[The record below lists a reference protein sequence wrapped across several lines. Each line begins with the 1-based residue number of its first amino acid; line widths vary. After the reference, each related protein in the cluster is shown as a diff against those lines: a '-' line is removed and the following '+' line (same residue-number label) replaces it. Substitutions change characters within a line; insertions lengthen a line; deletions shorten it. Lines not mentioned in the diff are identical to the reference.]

1 MLFGNLLKTVLIL
14 TLAYLTISYITIAVH
29 FLHPLPMTFGLL
41 LASIA
46 SPARATLDDA
56 TYNLVV
62 ASRPAIG
69 DIVFVRIGGPIFSR
83 VAITTGSW
91 TSHVGIIVDR
101 QNGDWIVAES
111 GIPFVRKTAL
121 RKFLDRSENQE
132 FSIRRLRT
140 EPTAAQE
147 RAMLVFADTQMG
159 KVYSLGFNL
168 TSKNTFCSKF
178 VHDVVYAGTHQ
189 SIGEVETFDHLL
201 HSNPDT
207 PLSFWR
213 VWFFGF
219 IPWQRTTIT
228 PASELTS
235 PLLKPVIQNNV

>member
-1 MLFGNLLKTVLIL
+1 VQ
-14 TLAYLTISYITIAVH
+14 
-29 FLHPLPMTFGLL
+29 FLHPVPITLGLL
-41 LASIA
+41 FVSIA
-46 SPARATLDDA
+46 PTARAKLDDA
-56 TYNLVV
+56 TYNSVV
-62 ASRPAIG
+62 ASKPAIG
-69 DIVFVRIGGPIFSR
+69 DIVFIRIGGPVFSR

-101 QNGDWIVAES
+101 QNDDWLVAES
-111 GIPFVRKTAL
+111 GIPFVRKTPL

-132 FSIRRLRT
+132 FSIRRLKT

-147 RAMLVFADTQMG
+147 RVMLNFANAQMG

-168 TSKNTFCSKF
+168 ESKDTFCSKF

-189 SIGEVETFDHLL
+189 SMGEVETFDHLL
-201 HSNPDT
+201 RSNSDT

-213 VWFFGF
+213 AWFFGF

-228 PASELTS
+228 PASELVS
-235 PLLKPVIQNNV
+235 PLLNPVIQNHV